1 MSRAAKITLTNMCMV
16 YDKEKDAVL
25 IQNKTDDDDWKGL
38 TFPGGHVEDY
48 ESCTDAVIREIFEE
62 TGLTISS
69 PKLCGVKDWVNED
82 GSRYMVLLYKTDAFS
97 GTLQSSE
104 EGEVFWMSR
113 EELMKQDLDEDR
125 IKLFTLFF
133 EDSFS
138 ELFYAR
144 EENGYHLLL
153 K

>member
-16 YDKEKDAVL
+16 YNKEKDAVL

-38 TFPGGHVEDY
+38 TFPGGHVEDD

-97 GTLQSSE
+97 GTLHSSE